1 MDRFINTTAPALRG
15 CWAIALAIG
24 VLLVSRAMGTGGEYV
39 LGLYF
44 GVYSVYCLSN
54 FARCRETHC
63 IITGFGWGILAVVA
77 VAAAL
82 TGRDWFGL
90 LWDAFLVVFVVG
102 HGFELLWAART
113 HSHALRL

>member
-1 MDRFINTTAPALRG
+1 MDRYINATAPALRG

-24 VLLVSRAMGTGGEYV
+24 VLVVTRAVGIGGQYV

-44 GVYSVYCLSN
+44 GAYSVYCLAN

-77 VAAAL
+77 IAAAV
-82 TGRDWFGL
+82 TGRDSFGF
-90 LWDAFLVVFVVG
+90 LWDGFLVVFVVG
-102 HGFELLWAART
+102 HGFELIWAATT